1 MSKIDALKKLR
12 QETGISFAECQKA
25 LEATGGDPEKAR
37 DFLRQRGQK
46 IAELKSART
55 AAQGIVAAYVHSNKK
70 VGVLLDLRC
79 ESDFVARSPEFSQL
93 AHEITLQIAAMN
105 PKYAKADEIPAE
117 LIAEEKRLC
126 EEQLA
131 DSGKP
136 QNIISQIVEGRLSKY
151 RETVCLLSQ
160 QWIKDEGKTMQDFIN
175 EHIAIIGENIVVGN
189 FIRYEI

>member
-1 MSKIDALKKLR
+1 
-12 QETGISFAECQKA
+12 CQKA

-55 AAQGIVAAYVHSNKK
+55 ATQGIVAAYVHSNKK